1 MTAEPVTVC
10 FRHGKAVVKSD
21 SDRGT
26 TNAVA
31 DAPTG
36 QRGMERLDDRLQ
48 AILALLA
55 REGHPLALREIRAGL
70 AEPVDERRLREDLA
84 GLKAK
89 GLIAPIGH
97 GRGARWTR
105 L

>member
-1 MTAEPVTVC
+1 
-10 FRHGKAVVKSD
+10 
-21 SDRGT
+21 
-26 TNAVA
+26 
-31 DAPTG
+31 
-36 QRGMERLDDRLQ
+36 MEQLDGRLQ
-48 AILALLA
+48 AILALLD

-70 AEPVDERRLREDLA
+70 AERVDERRLREDLA

-89 GLIAPIGH
+89 GLIAPAGH